1 MLMRR
6 KMNFDFGA
14 LGLAGDIDRNRLA
27 HVRNRTSSLGVCFKQ
42 QQNYQL
48 LSLKQKIN
56 IKGGKG

>member
-1 MLMRR
+1 
-6 KMNFDFGA
+6 MNFDFGA